1 MSETALRVGARL
13 GPYEIRGLIG
23 IGGMGEVY
31 RAVDTSLGREVALKV
46 LPAAFAQDADRLARF
61 EREAKTLATL
71 NHPNIA
77 AIYGIEQSGDAYAI
91 VMELVEG
98 SSLADRMAHGAVPL
112 DEALP
117 MARQIAEALEVAHE
131 RGIVHRDLK
140 PPNVRIRTDGTVKVL
155 DFGLAKTVESSTA
168 LEGASQSPTITT
180 PAMTGLGTILGTAA
194 YMSPEQARGALV
206 DKRADVWAFGVVLYE
221 LLTGRRLVDEANVS
235 DALAVVLKGELR
247 LDALPATTPAAV
259 RQLIARCL
267 TRDVRQRLRDIGEA
281 RIAIERAI
289 AHPAGATPHDPVPR
303 APVASPFWQRALPWT
318 IAIVALAAAG
328 AALWFTRGTATQAG
342 SVMRLT
348 LDPAGDLTLPLP
360 SAQGASVV
368 LLSPDGRRLAIVGSP
383 AGGGRARLYVRRLD
397 ELQAAP
403 LQGTEGARNPF
414 FSPDG
419 LSIGFFADGKLKRIS
434 VNGGVALTL
443 CDAPDDR
450 GGSWGDGWIAFT
462 PRPGDS
468 AIFRVSQDGGSP
480 APLTTLAP
488 GEVTHRWPQILPG
501 GRAVLYT
508 ANAATGNYDQANIV
522 VQPLGGGSAKVVHQ
536 GGSYGRYLPAGHLV
550 YVSQGGL
557 FAAPFDVER
566 LVTTAQAVPVV
577 PGVASAP
584 VTGGAQFSF
593 SNDGSFAYVPGA
605 GEAVNQ
611 SIYWAGPDARTEP
624 LRAVPA
630 AYGNVLRFSPDGERL
645 AVSIRDQQ
653 SDLWMYEWRRDIL
666 SRLTSHPALDA
677 DPVWTPDGKRIAF
690 RSTRDGTDH
699 LFWQR
704 SDGSDQ
710 AQRLTTEG
718 RNGGVWP
725 MSWHPGGRL
734 LAFRE
739 IGRDTGQDIWILPL
753 EGDAASGWKPGKPSL
768 LIGGPSNET
777 DAAFSP
783 DGRWVAFQSDESGKN
798 EVYVRAFPGA
808 GARIRV
814 SASGGLSPRWSP
826 KGQKLFYRTDDGKIF
841 VATYSASGDSFR
853 ADKPSVWSEG
863 PVVAFDVHPDG
874 QRLAV
879 LKTAATQQPTSS
891 RFVLILNFF
900 EELRRV
906 SK

>member
-13 GPYEIRGLIG
+13 GPYEIRDLIG

-31 RAVDTSLGREVALKV
+31 RAVDTSLGREVAIKV

-77 AIYGIEQSGDAYAI
+77 AIYGIEQSGDAYAL

-140 PPNVRIRTDGTVKVL
+140 PANVRIRADGAVKVL

-168 LEGASQSPTITT
+168 VAGSHSPTITT
-180 PAMTGLGTILGTAA
+180 PAMTGMGVILGTAA
-194 YMSPEQARGALV
+194 YMSPEQARGSVV
-206 DKRADVWAFGVVLYE
+206 DKRADIWAFGVVLYE
-221 LLTGRRLVDEANVS
+221 MLSGRRLVDEADVS

-247 LDALPATTPAAV
+247 LDALPATTPSPV

-267 TRDVRQRLRDIGEA
+267 TRDLRQRLRDIGEA
-281 RIAIERAI
+281 RIAIEDAI
-289 AHPAGATPHDPVPR
+289 AHPAGATQDSAHRVR
-303 APVASPFWQRALPWT
+303 VAPTFWQRALPWT
-318 IAIVALAAAG
+318 IAIAALAAAG
-328 AALWFTRGTATQAG
+328 AAVWFTQRAATGSG

-360 SAQGASVV
+360 LTQGATV
-368 LLSPDGRRLAIVGSP
+368 LLSPDGKRLAIVGSP

-419 LSIGFFADGKLKRIS
+419 LSIGFFADGKLKKIS

-522 VQPLGGGSAKVVHQ
+522 VQPLGGGSPKVVHQ

-550 YVSQGGL
+550 YVSQGKL
-557 FAAPFDVER
+557 FAAPFDAER
-566 LVTTAQAVPVV
+566 LVASAQGVPVIS
-577 PGVASAP
+577 GVTSA
-584 VTGGAQFSF
+584 VATGGAQFSF
-593 SNDGSFAYVPGA
+593 SDDGSFAYVSGP
-605 GEAVNQ
+605 GEANNL
-611 SIYWAGPDARTEP
+611 SIYWARADATMDP
-624 LRAVPA
+624 LRAAPGVYA
-630 AYGNVLRFSPDGERL
+630 NTLSFSPDGERL
-645 AVSIRDQQ
+645 AVTIRDPQP
-653 SDLWMYEWRRDIL
+653 DIWLYEWRRDIL
-666 SRLTSHPALDA
+666 SRLTSHPGVDA
-677 DPVWTPDGKRIAF
+677 DPVWTPDGNRIAF

-710 AQRLTTEG
+710 AQRLTTYS

-753 EGDAASGWKPGKPSL
+753 EGDEASGWKPGKPSL
-768 LIGGPSNET
+768 LVGGPANEM

-783 DGRWVAFQSDESGKN
+783 DGRWIAFQSDESGRN

-808 GARIRV
+808 GARIQV

-826 KGQKLFYRTDDGKIF
+826 KGQKLFYRTDDGKIV

-879 LKTAATQQPTSS
+879 LRTAATQPPASG
-891 RFVLILNFF
+891 RFIVLILNFF